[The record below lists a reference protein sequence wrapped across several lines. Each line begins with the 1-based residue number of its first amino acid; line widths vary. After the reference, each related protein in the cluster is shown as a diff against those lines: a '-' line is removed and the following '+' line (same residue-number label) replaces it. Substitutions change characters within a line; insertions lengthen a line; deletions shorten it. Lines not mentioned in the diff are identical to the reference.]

1 MITVKKIQEQK
12 IQEPCEEFEYSTMD
26 DEEEEEFF
34 DAAEE
39 EELESGIDELA
50 EVVEQVKQEH
60 LL

>member
-1 MITVKKIQEQK
+1 
-12 IQEPCEEFEYSTMD
+12 MD

-50 EVVEQVKQEH
+50 EVVEQVK
-60 LL
+60 